1 MFRYLKKLIYSK
13 FYFHCPAYQPIPLR
27 QFAYQNLLLV
37 LCYVVFTLNFNTV
50 KTQVLPTS

>member
-50 KTQVLPTS
+50 KVQVLPTS